1 MNNVVKNFENIKNS
15 INNNNA
21 KIIAISK
28 TFSYEKIKPL
38 VDYGHNHFGENKVQ
52 EAYFKWSNVKK
63 STSSIK
69 LHMVGKL
76 QSNKARLAVE
86 LFDYIHSLD
95 SEKLAKEI
103 VKYEKL
109 LNKHNKYFIQVNIGN
124 EKQKAG
130 ILVEELETF
139 YNFCK
144 NISLNVVGLMCIP
157 PNDNNAKKYFVEL
170 YKLNNFLKLGQISM
184 GMSADYKVA
193 VKCGST
199 FVRIG
204 SAIFGDRL
212 VK

>member
-1 MNNVVKNFENIKNS
+1 MNNVVKNFEYIKNL

-52 EAYFKWSNVKK
+52 EAFLKWSNIKK
-63 STSSIK
+63 STPSIQ

-86 LFDYIHSLD
+86 LFDYIHSID
-95 SEKLAKEI
+95 SEKLANE
-103 VKYEKL
+103 VSKYEKL
-109 LNKHNKYFIQVNIGN
+109 LNKRNKYFIQVNIGN
-124 EKQKAG
+124 ENQKAG
-130 ILVEELETF
+130 IHVDELDSF
-139 YNFCK
+139 YKFCK
-144 NISLNVVGLMCIP
+144 NTSLNIVGLMCIP
-157 PNDNNAKKYFVEL
+157 PNDNNPKKYFAKL
-170 YKLNNFLKLGQISM
+170 YKLNNLLKLEQISM
-184 GMSADYKVA
+184 GMSADYRIA
-193 VKCGST
+193 IQCGST

-204 SAIFGDRL
+204 SAIFGDRS